1 MKVYSATDIGQIRK
15 MNQDFIFVSS
25 EPVGNLPNLFVVAD
39 GMGGHNA
46 GDYASRYGV
55 GVLTETIR
63 EDHNFNP
70 VRIMRAGIE
79 AANKAVLAK
88 SQSDPELKG
97 MGSTMVVATVVGGYL
112 FVANVGD
119 SRLYLAGEAFRQITH
134 DHSLIAEMVRLGEL
148 TPEEGM
154 NHPDRNI
161 ITRAIGTTEEVKID
175 FFDVKLENG
184 DCFMMC
190 SDGLYNMVEGSVIYK
205 VLCDHEVKDKA
216 EKLVEL
222 ANAGG
227 GLDNIAVVV
236 VEPYTADEPLPEDAG
251 LNADTQPAA
260 DTEDAQP
267 AADAAEEGTAADHD
281 SGESVEQETPV
292 SSDPGNKGENADEAA
307 AGEDTAEETDDDQAG
322 PETGRN

>member
-55 GVLTETIR
+55 SVLTDTIR
-63 EDHNFNP
+63 EDQNFNP
-70 VRIMRAGIE
+70 VKIMRAGIE

-88 SQSDPELKG
+88 SQSDPGLKG
-97 MGSTMVVATVVGGYL
+97 MGSTMVVATIVGGYL

-119 SRLYLAGEAFRQITH
+119 SRLYLAGTEFRQITH

-148 TPEEGM
+148 TPEEGQ

-175 FFDVKLENG
+175 FFDVKLETG

-190 SDGLYNMVEGSVIYK
+190 SDGLYNMVESSVIYK
-205 VLCDHEVKDKA
+205 VLRDHDVQDRA

-236 VEPYTADEPLPEDAG
+236 VDPYETEELNPLPDDTE
-251 LNADTQPAA
+251 LQDTQ
-260 DTEDAQP
+260 
-267 AADAAEEGTAADHD
+267 
-281 SGESVEQETPV
+281 SGA
-292 SSDPGNKGENADEAA
+292 GELFPDNT
-307 AGEDTAEETDDDQAG
+307 AGEDVPEQEIPAEFDSKGDITAEESAEDENEFQAQ

>member
-15 MNQDFIFVSS
+15 MNQDFIYVSS

-175 FFDVKLENG
+175 FFDVKLEND

-205 VLCDHEVKDKA
+205 VLRDHEVKDKA

-236 VEPYTADEPLPEDAG
+236 VEPYTADEPVPEDAE
-251 LNADTQPAA
+251 LNAAAQTAA
-260 DTEDAQP
+260 DS
-267 AADAAEEGTAADHD
+267 AEEGTAADQD
-281 SGESVEQETPV
+281 SGEPVGQEEAPV
-292 SSDPGNKGENADEAA
+292 SSDPANEGENAEEAD
-307 AGEDTAEETDDDQAG
+307 AGEDTEEEAEDDQAG

>member
-39 GMGGHNA
+39 GMGGHHA

-55 GVLTETIR
+55 KVLTDTIR
-63 EDHNFNP
+63 EDQNFNP
-70 VRIMRAGIE
+70 IKIMRAGIE

-88 SQSDPELKG
+88 SQNEPELKG

-112 FVANVGD
+112 FAANVGD
-119 SRLYLAGEAFRQITH
+119 SRLYLAGSEFRQITH
-134 DHSLIAEMVRLGEL
+134 DHALIAEMVRLGEL
-148 TPEEGM
+148 TPEEGQ

-175 FFDVKLENG
+175 FFDVKLEEG

-190 SDGLYNMVEGSVIYK
+190 SDGLYNMVDGNVIYK
-205 VLCDHEVKDKA
+205 VLCDQSVQDRA

-236 VEPYTADEPLPEDAG
+236 VDPYGQDMQEDMSDVPEATATQQQTDAV
-251 LNADTQPAA
+251 Q
-260 DTEDAQP
+260 TE
-267 AADAAEEGTAADHD
+267 TAA
-281 SGESVEQETPV
+281 G
-292 SSDPGNKGENADEAA
+292 DEAA
-307 AGEDTAEETDDDQAG
+307 ADEENTAEANADQAQ

>member
-25 EPVGNLPNLFVVAD
+25 GPVGNLPNLFVVAD

-46 GDYASRYGV
+46 GDYASRFGV
-55 GVLTETIR
+55 SVLTETIKK
-63 EDHNFNP
+63 DHNFNP

-79 AANKAVLAK
+79 AANRAVLEK
-88 SQSDPELKG
+88 SKEEPELKG

-119 SRLYLAGEAFRQITH
+119 SRLYLADGKLRQVTQ

-154 NHPDRNI
+154 NHPDKNI
-161 ITRAIGTTEEVKID
+161 ITRAIGTVEDVKIY
-175 FFDVKLENG
+175 FFDVKIELG
-184 DCFMMC
+184 ACFMMC
-190 SDGLYNMVEGSVIYK
+190 SDGLYNMVEEKIIYQ
-205 VLCDHEVKDKA
+205 VLQDRSIKDRAK
-216 EKLVEL
+216 KLVEL

-236 VEPYTADEPLPEDAG
+236 VDPF
-251 LNADTQPAA
+251 
-260 DTEDAQP
+260 
-267 AADAAEEGTAADHD
+267 AAEDTPDSEEKDPEEADDVPETD
-281 SGESVEQETPV
+281 SGEQV
-292 SSDPGNKGENADEAA
+292 SESDEASPVE
-307 AGEDTAEETDDDQAG
+307 GSK
-322 PETGRN
+322 